1 MTFLG
6 KFKQIFEA
14 HEVKPHLRDIA
25 MFVTLNDTRLYPIE
39 QFDENGDI
47 HPYLAPHLNLIK
59 VIKRHN
65 AVRWFLTERTY
76 QTRDYKVG
84 PTNRDFIK
92 DRFKFDLKLV
102 DQFEQNQNFV
112 TASPEALLQK
122 NDNGKLFN
130 IFCEYMLT
138 INEVNL
144 ESKEFTIVD
153 LWAFLMDVSRIYAQT
168 EEYKEK
174 RRRHKEVIAECNKV
188 EDDQDEDDENQPY
201 HYHSNDHYEKSY
213 E

>member
-6 KFKQIFEA
+6 TFKQIFEA

-47 HPYLAPHLNLIK
+47 HPYLAPRLDLIK
-59 VIKRHN
+59 VVKQLN
-65 AVRWFLTERTY
+65 SVKWFFTERTY